1 MKTFSESTKATDE
14 AQRAGGSHKSESP
27 SELDILGRASEFTQ
41 DIEIDGRVA
50 ELILPGRVSDTI
62 WRGVVGRRYV
72 YFYLKTVHTLIDS
85 FSRKTDHRK
94 ITSRNY
100 YQSYG

>member
-50 ELILPGRVSDTI
+50 ELILPRRVSDTI
-62 WRGVVGRRYV
+62 WRGGCGEKVCL
-72 YFYLKTVHTLIDS
+72 FLSENCSHP
-85 FSRKTDHRK
+85 H
-94 ITSRNY
+94 
-100 YQSYG
+100 